1 MSGRKSNGPA
11 SAKGQPAKSHTKP
24 NAPDFIASDFHD
36 VGGGYSLAF
45 KAPLDKLATGVF
57 VMECVWSPAVPQDFS
72 KVSRQ
77 KYLAA
82 RDAFVAAVSKQT
94 GTSIQIVNL

>member
-1 MSGRKSNGPA
+1 MSPTKCNGPGA
-11 SAKGQPAKSHTKP
+11 ANDRPAKSHTKS

-45 KAPLDKLATGVF
+45 KAPLAKLATGLF
-57 VMECVWSPAVPQDFS
+57 AMEFVWSPDVPKDFS

>member
-1 MSGRKSNGPA
+1 MSTPKSNGPA
-11 SAKGQPAKSHTKP
+11 SAKGQPAKSHTKL

-45 KAPLDKLATGVF
+45 KAPLDKLATGLF
-57 VMECVWSPAVPQDFS
+57 AMEFVWSPAVPKDFS